1 MKDRAQQHT
10 RKFFQQLEM
19 CTIHLILEIGYTQ
32 VLKHTHYVIAQRR
45 YTSQELHP
53 TTPDSDSA
61 KQYKN
66 HP

>member
-1 MKDRAQQHT
+1 MKDRAQVTATHT
-10 RKFFQQLEM
+10 TTAIYF
-19 CTIHLILEIGYTQ
+19 
-32 VLKHTHYVIAQRR
+32 
-45 YTSQELHP
+45 QELHP